1 MRGLRKK
8 YYDFFQSAVS
18 SHAILTSE
26 MFLPDWS
33 SLLPVPLPKLALLL
47 LYLLLEEDFMM
58 PF

>member
-1 MRGLRKK
+1 
-8 YYDFFQSAVS
+8 
-18 SHAILTSE
+18 